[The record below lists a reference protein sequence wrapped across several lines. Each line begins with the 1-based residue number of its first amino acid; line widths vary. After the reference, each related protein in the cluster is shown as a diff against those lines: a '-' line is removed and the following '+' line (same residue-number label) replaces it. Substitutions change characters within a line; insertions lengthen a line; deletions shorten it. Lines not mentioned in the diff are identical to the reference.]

1 MGSRYD
7 RRTTTFNPDG
17 RLLQVEYAIENI
29 NSDAPVVGVWSRE
42 GVVLAAEKK
51 EISKLFVPTR
61 ESGKL
66 YKIDE
71 HIMCSV
77 SGVVA
82 DANYLI
88 DVGRLRSQQHL
99 FRFQGE
105 MPVEELV
112 KELANEKH
120 TFTQFGSSRPFGV
133 SLMYAGYDAI
143 KGFQLYNSDPSGNY
157 AAFKAHATGKNSVNA
172 ISTLKSEY
180 EDDLDLQGAMALAL
194 KMIAKTMDAT
204 TPDANRFEI
213 GVVHRNAEGRV
224 VQRLVE
230 GAELDKLIVDTKVFE
245 MMSEQKK

>member
-29 NSDAPVVGVWSRE
+29 NQDAPVVGVLAAD

-66 YKIDE
+66 YKIDD

-88 DVGRLRSQQHL
+88 DFSRLEGQNHL
-99 FRFQGE
+99 YRYSVPI
-105 MPVEELV
+105 PVEELV
-112 KELANEKH
+112 KGLSNEKH
-120 TFTQFGSSRPFGV
+120 VYTQFGSSRPFGV
-133 SLMYAGYDAI
+133 SLMYAGYDRV

-157 AAFKAHATGKNSVNA
+157 AAYKAHATGKNSVNA

-180 EDDLDLQGAMALAL
+180 EETIDLNGALQLAL
-194 KMIAKTMDAT
+194 KMIAKSMDAT
-204 TPDANRFEI
+204 TPDASKFEI
-213 GVVHRNAEGRV
+213 GVVTKDAAGNV
-224 VQRLVE
+224 V
-230 GAELDKLIVDTKVFE
+230 
-245 MMSEQKK
+245 